1 MSDLSGKRKRR
12 GLDPA
17 EFRRGEVLEAKRHTG
32 SEIRSAALA
41 NLLGQ
46 GLARGDDHLVEGTVA
61 AVADEV
67 EAVGSLLAES
77 NQALGTLLGG
87 WAARLRVAAELARR
101 DREAAGDMSR

>member
-1 MSDLSGKRKRR
+1 MTELAGRRKRR
-12 GLDPA
+12 DSDSA
-17 EFRRGEVLEAKRHTG
+17 EFRRGEESKAKSHAG
-32 SEIRSAALA
+32 SETRSAGLA
-41 NLLGQ
+41 TLLGQ

-67 EAVGSLLAES
+67 EAVGILLAES

-101 DREAAGDMSR
+101 DREVSG